1 MQYRVNNRIN
11 LARFKIM
18 QPQQQIISQF
28 QEAEGFVSANIPA
41 DSGSK
46 LSVVTLQMRLSLE
59 AAPMTEIDTG

>member
-28 QEAEGFVSANIPA
+28 QEAEGFVSANILA